1 MPLPQLFARLGCMTP
16 DDRHR
21 RTRRL
26 VVDGLAALL
35 LLVVVGISG
44 PGAIGDP
51 VSGPLSSAALVL
63 SALLLGAGIAVRREL
78 PAVGLLLAWA
88 STLVHMSARLDAS
101 VLQLG
106 LLLVLYGAA
115 RYGSRRVLLLSGL
128 SVGAGALVAIAYLV
142 LIGSWVVSDL
152 GFQGPATALLRLLIT
167 TAVLAVVLAVPWLLG
182 LLGRTSA
189 QAKATRLR
197 QAEAEREAERSQ
209 QIADLS
215 AERTALARDVH
226 DIVGHSLA
234 VIIAQSESV
243 RFLHEREP
251 GAVLAAVDTIAG
263 TARRSLADVRRVLE
277 RTTDLETAQ
286 TGASLALD
294 DLDRLIDDV
303 AAARPALVRGEHGPR
318 RALPPEVAAVAY
330 RVTQELLTNA
340 LKHGDRSGELRL
352 DRYWTAEALVVVVRN
367 AVAGDAPPGA
377 DAEQEPA
384 PGSGGQGV
392 PGMRSRLA
400 EVGGALEIELVEGT
414 MTARASIPLPI
425 TTEEAA

>member
-1 MPLPQLFARLGCMTP
+1 MTP
-16 DDRHR
+16 DERHR
-21 RTRRL
+21 RTQRL

-35 LLVVVGISG
+35 LLVVVAVSG
-44 PGAIGDP
+44 PGGIGDP
-51 VSGPLSSAALVL
+51 ATGPFASVARVL
-63 SALLLGAGIAVRREL
+63 AALLLGAGITVRREL

-88 STLVHMSARLDAS
+88 STLVHMAGGLDAS

-115 RYGSRRVLLLSGL
+115 RHGSRLVLLLSGV
-128 SVGAGALVAIAYLV
+128 SIVMGALLAIVYL
-142 LIGSWVVSDL
+142 LGIGSWVVSDL
-152 GFQGPATALLRLLIT
+152 GFQGPATAILQLLIT

-182 LLGRTSA
+182 LLGRTVA

-234 VIIAQSESV
+234 VIIAQAESV

-277 RTTDLETAQ
+277 RTTDLETAEH
-286 TGASLALD
+286 GASLALD

-318 RALPPEVAAVAY
+318 RALPPEIAAVAY

-367 AVAGDAPPGA
+367 AVVGDAAAGA
-377 DAEQEPA
+377 DAEGEPA
-384 PGSGGQGV
+384 PGPGGQGV

-400 EVGGALEIELVEGT
+400 EAGGALEIELVEGT